1 MKKLFAMSLMP
12 VLMLA
17 WHSSALAQNQYLPE
31 MLTLYQ
37 GESKVLEVD
46 DISRIAVG
54 KSALVSTTILKHGEL
69 VFTADEVGETNMQV
83 WFGDGSREE
92 VSLIVVESNSL
103 REITEIKQL
112 LSDVAGI
119 KIKAVGRRLVIEGN
133 VMARDL
139 ERINIVKQRYPNV
152 LVLAQEGNEF
162 MEEMIYF
169 DVRVTEFNSDDMENL
184 GIAWDTS
191 ISGPTGT
198 YRKEWRG
205 DNYTVGTGPLG
216 EISNTGLGLD
226 VDTGNFDP
234 DNNNSG
240 YSAVEIAALLSAQK
254 TGITTWGIASSIASR
269 ISFLEHTGSAVTLA
283 SPRLSTRSGGSA
295 ELQVGG
301 QVPVVT
307 TSVNGPSVQ
316 YKDYGIILN
325 VEPKLD
331 LYGNIAAKV
340 MTEVSQ
346 LDVANSVGGYPA
358 LKSRKTE
365 NDIRLKPGETLV
377 LAGLLTREDSKSV
390 DKVKWL
396 ADIPILGELFK
407 SKSFSQKK
415 TELVIFLTPTVMGD
429 LSQGI
434 NQVEVERSKK
444 FMTKFDE
451 SMSEGL
457 VD

>member
-12 VLMLA
+12 LLALA
-17 WHSSALAQNQYLPE
+17 WHSSLLAQNKYLPE
-31 MLTLYQ
+31 MLTLYA
-37 GESKVLEVD
+37 GESKVLTVD
-46 DISRIAVG
+46 DITRIAVG
-54 KSALVSTTILKHGEL
+54 KSSLVSSTILKHGEL
-69 VFTADEVGETNMQV
+69 VFTAEEVGETNMQV

-103 REITEIKQL
+103 REIIEIKQL

-169 DVRVTEFNSDDMENL
+169 DVRVTEFNSDDLENL
-184 GIAWDTS
+184 GIAWDTN
-191 ISGPTGT
+191 IAGPTGT

-205 DNYTVGTGPLG
+205 DNYTAGTGPLAD
-216 EISNTGLGLD
+216 ISNIGLGLD
-226 VDTGNFDP
+226 IDTGNFDP

-240 YSAVEIAALLSAQK
+240 YGALEIAALLSAQQ
-254 TGITTWGIASSIASR
+254 TGITTWGIASTIASR

-301 QVPVVT
+301 QIPVVT
-307 TSVNGPSVQ
+307 TSVNGPTVQ
-316 YKDYGIILN
+316 YKDYGIILR

-377 LAGLLTREDSKSV
+377 LAGLLTQEDAKSV

-396 ADIPILGELFK
+396 ADIPILGQLFQ
-407 SKSFSQKK
+407 SKSYTQKR
-415 TELVIFLTPTVMGD
+415 TELVIFLTPTLMGD

-444 FMTKFDE
+444 FMATFDE
-451 SMSEGL
+451 SMSKGL

>member
-1 MKKLFAMSLMP
+1 MKKLFAMSLMSLL
-12 VLMLA
+12 VLG
-17 WHSSALAQNQYLPE
+17 WHSGSLAENKYLPA
-31 MLTLYQ
+31 MLTLYE
-37 GESKVLEVD
+37 GESRVVEVD
-46 DISRIAVG
+46 DITRIAVG
-54 KSALVSTTILKHGEL
+54 KSALVSSTILKNGEV
-69 VFTADEVGETNMQV
+69 VFTADSVGETNMQV

-103 REITEIKQL
+103 REIIEIKQL

-119 KIKAVGRRLVIEGN
+119 KIKAVGRRLVIEGD

-162 MEEMIYF
+162 MEKMIYF
-169 DVRVTEFNSDDMENL
+169 DVRVTEFNTSEMENL

-191 ISGPTGT
+191 IAGPTGT
-198 YRKEWRG
+198 YRREWRG

-216 EISNTGLGLD
+216 DISNTGLGLD

-240 YSAVEIAALLSAQK
+240 YNAVEIAALLAAQR
-254 TGITTWGIASSIASR
+254 GGATTWGIVSEVASR
-269 ISFLEHTGSAVTLA
+269 ISFLESTGAAVTLA
-283 SPRLSTRSGGSA
+283 SPRLSTRSGGTA

-301 QVPVVT
+301 QIPVVT

-331 LYGNIAAKV
+331 LYGNISAKV

-358 LKSRKTE
+358 LKSRKTD
-365 NDIRLKPGETLV
+365 NDILLKPGETLV
-377 LAGLLTREDSKSV
+377 LSGLLTREDANSV

-396 ADIPILGELFK
+396 ADIPLLGELFK
-407 SKSFSQKK
+407 SRSFSNNK

-434 NQVEVERSKK
+434 NQVEIKRSKEFLSRFEK
-444 FMTKFDE
+444 
-451 SMSEGL
+451 SMKTGL

>member
-1 MKKLFAMSLMP
+1 MKKLFAMSLMSLL
-12 VLMLA
+12 VLG
-17 WHSSALAQNQYLPE
+17 WHSGSLAENKYLPA
-31 MLTLYQ
+31 MLTLYE
-37 GESKVLEVD
+37 GESRVVEVD
-46 DISRIAVG
+46 DITRIAVG
-54 KSALVSTTILKHGEL
+54 KSALVSSTILKNGEV
-69 VFTADEVGETNMQV
+69 VFTADSVGETNMQV

-103 REITEIKQL
+103 REIIEIKQL

-119 KIKAVGRRLVIEGN
+119 KIKAVGRRLVIEGD

-162 MEEMIYF
+162 MEKMIYF
-169 DVRVTEFNSDDMENL
+169 DVRVTEFNTSEMENL

-191 ISGPTGT
+191 IAGPTGT
-198 YRKEWRG
+198 YRREWRG

-216 EISNTGLGLD
+216 DISNTGLGLD

-234 DNNNSG
+234 DKNNSG
-240 YSAVEIAALLSAQK
+240 YNAVEIAALLAAQR
-254 TGITTWGIASSIASR
+254 GGATTWGIVSEVASR
-269 ISFLEHTGSAVTLA
+269 ISFLESTGAAVTLA
-283 SPRLSTRSGGSA
+283 SPRLSTRSGGTA

-301 QVPVVT
+301 QIPVVT

-331 LYGNIAAKV
+331 LYGNISAKV

-358 LKSRKTE
+358 LKSRKTD
-365 NDIRLKPGETLV
+365 NDILLKPGETLV
-377 LAGLLTREDSKSV
+377 LSGLLTREDANSV

-396 ADIPILGELFK
+396 ADIPLLGELFK
-407 SKSFSQKK
+407 SRSFSNNK

-434 NQVEVERSKK
+434 NQVEIKRSKEFLSRFEK
-444 FMTKFDE
+444 
-451 SMSEGL
+451 SMKTGL

>member
-12 VLMLA
+12 LLVLA
-17 WHSSALAQNQYLPE
+17 WSSSSFAKNQNLPE

-37 GESKVLEVD
+37 GESKVVEVD
-46 DISRIAVG
+46 DITRIAVG
-54 KSALVSTTILKHGEL
+54 KSTVVSSTILKNGEV

-92 VSLIVVESNSL
+92 VSVIVVESNSL
-103 REITEIKQL
+103 REITEIKEL

-205 DNYTVGTGPLG
+205 DNYTAGTGPLAD
-216 EISNTGLGLD
+216 ISNTGLGLD

-240 YSAVEIAALLSAQK
+240 YGVAEIAALLSAQK
-254 TGITTWGIASSIASR
+254 TGITTWGIASSVASR

-377 LAGLLTREDSKSV
+377 LSGLLTQEDAKSV

-444 FMTKFDE
+444 FMKTFDE
-451 SMSEGL
+451 SISEGL